1 MRYPVLVQPKK
12 LVRLLTVFVIT
23 ALSAVCLSLGV
34 ATAAQAAS
42 VLGTVTTSGP
52 QPRSA
57 LFSHDGKYA
66 YTLHGAGIDKI
77 RLSDHTLIGSPIPV
91 GVAPFD
97 MVMTPSGAS
106 IFVTNEGDSTV
117 TVISTST
124 DTVIATYNFSGLNA
138 PPTGTMTPR
147 TAQVSP
153 TGAELYLSNSTGN
166 FIAMLDISNPASIPL
181 PTYVDAGIQTWALAM
196 APGGSRL
203 WVGDRS
209 SAQIFEVNT
218 GSNFSM
224 GARVAL
230 HVQPSYLEFSPN
242 GQYLFVTDTQLG
254 RIERR
259 DGTTGTTT
267 AGGITNGL
275 SLPGYVAFS
284 PDSKYFY
291 STDSASGSLI
301 TFSTATMRRTASVPV
316 GSAPSGV
323 TTNSTGTQ
331 FLVPLPNSDTL
342 VVLGD
347 PKLANTGQNSTELP
361 VVLGVGLTAV
371 LSGLSLAVIGMK
383 RRRRG

>member
-1 MRYPVLVQPKK
+1 
-12 LVRLLTVFVIT
+12 
-23 ALSAVCLSLGV
+23 
-34 ATAAQAAS
+34 
-42 VLGTVTTSGP
+42 
-52 QPRSA
+52 
-57 LFSHDGKYA
+57 
-66 YTLHGAGIDKI
+66 
-77 RLSDHTLIGSPIPV
+77 
-91 GVAPFD
+91 
-97 MVMTPSGAS
+97 MTPSGAS

-117 TVISTST
+117 TVISTLT
-124 DTVIATYNFSGLNA
+124 DAVIATYNFSGLNA